1 MATAPQGIFDLLSP
15 YPPGWGGVLLTGAAS
30 TVAISAGAFLIGLV
44 LGTGGALGKL
54 SGTRPL
60 RLLLQFYTTAI
71 RAVPELILIVG
82 LYYAGM
88 DGLNRLLALLN
99 LPAFE
104 LNGFAV
110 AIAVLGFVQ
119 GAYMT
124 EVLRGAILAIPVG
137 QIEAAK
143 AFGIGPGLRFRRIVL
158 PALLPNALPG
168 LANLWMS
175 IMKDSALIAVVGYQ
189 ELALATRLAGAST
202 KHYFI
207 FFMAS
212 ALIYLALTLVSNAV
226 FTLIE
231 RRVRRGQPKPAGGL
245 SP

>member
-1 MATAPQGIFDLLSP
+1 MATSPQGILDLLSP

-30 TVAISAGAFLIGLV
+30 TVAISAGAFLIGLL

-54 SGTRPL
+54 SGIRPL
-60 RLLLQFYTTAI
+60 RLLLELYTTAV

-88 DGLNRLLALLN
+88 DGLNRLLIALN

-110 AIAVLGFVQ
+110 AVAVLGFVQ

-143 AFGIGPGLRFRRIVL
+143 AFGMGARLRFRRIIL

-175 IMKDSALIAVVGYQ
+175 VTKDSALVAVVGYQ

-207 FFMAS
+207 FFLAS
-212 ALIYLALTLVSNAV
+212 ALIYLALTLVSNAL
-226 FTLIE
+226 FDLLE
-231 RRVRRGQPKPAGGL
+231 RRVRRGQPKLA
-245 SP
+245 

>member
-1 MATAPQGIFDLLSP
+1 MATTQQDILDLLSP
-15 YPPGWGGVLLTGAAS
+15 YPPGWGGTLLVGAVS
-30 TVAISAGAFLIGLV
+30 TIAISAGAFLIGLV

-54 SGTRPL
+54 SGNRPL
-60 RLLLQFYTTAI
+60 RLLLDLYTTAI
-71 RAVPELILIVG
+71 RAIPELILIVG

-88 DGLNRLLALLN
+88 DGLNRLLVALS
-99 LPAFE
+99 LPMIE
-104 LNGFAV
+104 VNGFVVAV
-110 AIAVLGFVQ
+110 AVLGFVQ

-124 EVLRGAILAIPVG
+124 EVLRGAILAIPTG

-143 AFGIGPGLRFRRIVL
+143 AFGMGSWLRFRRIIL

-175 IMKDSALIAVVGYQ
+175 VTKDSALVAVVGYQ

-207 FFMAS
+207 FFLAS
-212 ALIYLALTLVSNAV
+212 ALLYLALTLVSNAV
-226 FTLIE
+226 FGLIE
-231 RRVRRGQPKPAGGL
+231 RRMRRGQPTLA
-245 SP
+245 

>member
-1 MATAPQGIFDLLSP
+1 MATSSQGILDLLSP

-30 TVAISAGAFLIGLV
+30 TVAISAGAFLIGLL

-54 SGTRPL
+54 SGIRPL
-60 RLLLQFYTTAI
+60 RLLLELYTTTV

-82 LYYAGM
+82 LYYAGT
-88 DGLNRLLALLN
+88 DGLNRLLAALN

-110 AIAVLGFVQ
+110 AVAVLGFVQ

-143 AFGIGPGLRFRRIVL
+143 AFGMGARLRFRRIIL

-175 IMKDSALIAVVGYQ
+175 VTKDSALVAVVGYQ

-207 FFMAS
+207 FFLAS
-212 ALIYLALTLVSNAV
+212 ALIYLALTLVSNAL
-226 FTLIE
+226 FNLLE
-231 RRVRRGQPKPAGGL
+231 RRVRRGQPKLA
-245 SP
+245 

>member
-1 MATAPQGIFDLLSP
+1 MATSPQGILDLLSP

-30 TVAISAGAFLIGLV
+30 TVAISAGAFLIGLL

-54 SGTRPL
+54 SGIRPL
-60 RLLLQFYTTAI
+60 RLLLELYTTAV

-88 DGLNRLLALLN
+88 DGLNRLLIALN

-110 AIAVLGFVQ
+110 AVAVLGFVQ

-143 AFGIGPGLRFRRIVL
+143 AFGMGARLRFRRIIL

-175 IMKDSALIAVVGYQ
+175 VTKDSALVAVVGYQ

-207 FFMAS
+207 FFLAS

-226 FTLIE
+226 FDLLE
-231 RRVRRGQPKPAGGL
+231 RRVRRGQPKLA
-245 SP
+245 

>member
-1 MATAPQGIFDLLSP
+1 MATSSQGILDLLSP

-30 TVAISAGAFLIGLV
+30 TVAISAGAFLIGLL

-54 SGTRPL
+54 SGIRPL
-60 RLLLQFYTTAI
+60 RLLLELYTTTV

-88 DGLNRLLALLN
+88 DGLNRLLAALN

-110 AIAVLGFVQ
+110 AVAVLGFVQ

-143 AFGIGPGLRFRRIVL
+143 AFGMGARLRFRRIIL

-175 IMKDSALIAVVGYQ
+175 VTKDSALVAVIGYQ

-207 FFMAS
+207 FFLAS
-212 ALIYLALTLVSNAV
+212 ALIYLALTVVSNAL
-226 FTLIE
+226 FNLLE
-231 RRVRRGQPKPAGGL
+231 RRVRRGQPKLA
-245 SP
+245 

>member
-1 MATAPQGIFDLLSP
+1 MATSPQDILDLLSP

-30 TVAISAGAFLIGLV
+30 TVAISAGAFLIGLL

-54 SGTRPL
+54 SGIRPL
-60 RLLLQFYTTAI
+60 RLMLELYTTAV

-88 DGLNRLLALLN
+88 DGLNRLLIALN

-110 AIAVLGFVQ
+110 AVAVLGFVQ

-143 AFGIGPGLRFRRIVL
+143 AFGMGARLRFRRIIL

-175 IMKDSALIAVVGYQ
+175 VTKDSALVAVVGYQ

-207 FFMAS
+207 FFLAS
-212 ALIYLALTLVSNAV
+212 ALIYLALTLVSNAL
-226 FTLIE
+226 FNLLE
-231 RRVRRGQPKPAGGL
+231 RRLRRGQPKLA
-245 SP
+245 